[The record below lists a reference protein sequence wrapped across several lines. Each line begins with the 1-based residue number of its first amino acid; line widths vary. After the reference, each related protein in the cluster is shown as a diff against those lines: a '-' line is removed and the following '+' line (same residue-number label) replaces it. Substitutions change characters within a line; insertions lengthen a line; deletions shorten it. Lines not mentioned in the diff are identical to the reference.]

1 MTIDFDILTKESAIA
16 AELLKEARSQLNVGD
31 KFCII
36 IPKHATCR
44 SGSWISRRFYIFELL
59 EMSSETGLGKEKC
72 LIAID
77 DVDSHNKEYAKD
89 LAEHLEN
96 TCYLY
101 DYTDGQWDF
110 EE

>member
-44 SGSWISRRFYIFELL
+44 SGFS
-59 EMSSETGLGKEKC
+59 
-72 LIAID
+72 
-77 DVDSHNKEYAKD
+77 
-89 LAEHLEN
+89 
-96 TCYLY
+96 
-101 DYTDGQWDF
+101 
-110 EE
+110 